1 MLSLIRI
8 ALPSDSKVLI
18 EEGEQISENSPLYKS
33 NDEKIL
39 YEIPLAKLLKI
50 KPERIVRFLRRK
62 IGESVAKGDIL
73 AEKKGWLSSL
83 SVRSPFDGEIKELDV
98 KKGLLL
104 LSHKKKQ
111 PEIKISLPIAGKVK
125 KITASHIEI
134 EVKATSIE
142 GRKGAG
148 KEQMGKLLYISDE
161 RFHPA
166 DFDAEVE
173 GRIVFLKK
181 APREVIAKLDV
192 LGAKG
197 LISTELPD
205 SIDFSALEVEREAAV
220 KLIKEADKTVWLKPL
235 ENLLIITESL

>member
-83 SVRSPFDGEIKELDV
+83 SIRSPFDAEIKELDV

-104 LSHKKKQ
+104 LSHKKK
-111 PEIKISLPIAGKVK
+111 
-125 KITASHIEI
+125 T
-134 EVKATSIE
+134 T
-142 GRKGAG
+142 
-148 KEQMGKLLYISDE
+148 
-161 RFHPA
+161 
-166 DFDAEVE
+166 
-173 GRIVFLKK
+173 
-181 APREVIAKLDV
+181 
-192 LGAKG
+192 
-197 LISTELPD
+197 
-205 SIDFSALEVEREAAV
+205 
-220 KLIKEADKTVWLKPL
+220 
-235 ENLLIITESL
+235 